1 MPLRNTRSKALEL
14 KTPMIATLKK
24 WLVQWWLR
32 LLGKLLPR
40 HLVIFDLRELSNLM
54 TLDKIIADL
63 QADGDSLSKLVE
75 LLVNLKR
82 VPELINKMDQVI
94 RLLTERDSSDDFRL
108 YVLGVVE
115 RLNKLSEV
123 NNTKGKEETT

>member
-94 RLLTERDSSDDFRL
+94 RLLQERDSSDDFRL

>member
-1 MPLRNTRSKALEL
+1 
-14 KTPMIATLKK
+14 
-24 WLVQWWLR
+24 
-32 LLGKLLPR
+32 
-40 HLVIFDLRELSNLM
+40 M